1 MTATD
6 APSVVK
12 RSKVFSVRLAIEEIE
27 RLKKAKWDLIK
38 PVNAIVREAVIE
50 YLNIQYKIL
59 EN

>member
-6 APSVVK
+6 EPSVVK
-12 RSKVFSVRLAIEEIE
+12 RSKVFSVRLAIDEIE

-38 PVNAIVREAVIE
+38 SVNAIVREAVIE